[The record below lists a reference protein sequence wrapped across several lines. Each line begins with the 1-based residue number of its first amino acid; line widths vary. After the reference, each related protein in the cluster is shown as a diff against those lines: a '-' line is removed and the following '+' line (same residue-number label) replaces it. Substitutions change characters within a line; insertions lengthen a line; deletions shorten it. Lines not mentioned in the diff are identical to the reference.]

1 MNWEKALQCKA
12 EQINAALDLLL
23 PSVSTYPIR
32 VHEAMRYSVFAGGKR
47 LRGALT
53 MAVAEVLG
61 TDEQK
66 VLPAAAAV
74 EMIHTYSLIHDDLPA
89 MDDDDYRRGKPSCH
103 KAYGEAVAILAGDAL
118 LTLAFETLAHLQ
130 EKGFEPQ
137 IILQVIQEVGS
148 AAGSQGLIGGQVVDL
163 ESEGIRVSE
172 KTLEYIHNH
181 KTAALFLAAVRTG
194 GLLAAASDKELRLLG
209 DYASAFGLAFQIT
222 DDLLD
227 LTGDEQLMGKKTGC
241 DLAKDKATYPALL
254 GVEQAKRLAEEQV
267 KGYQSGLTKGNQ
279 PHVRRCYTLYIFF
292 ISDTPLALS
301 SINMLRHRH
310 LQDYPSDIG
319 VCIQPSDMF
328 EQLLLGHICRQFLE
342 IIFDA
347 TKFSVFLLSVGINPG
362 CLILSYL
369 NRHQTRRDT
378 LCL

>member
-23 PSVSTYPIR
+23 PSVSTYPVH
-32 VHEAMRYSVFAGGKR
+32 VHEAMRYSIFAGGKR

-53 MAVAEVLG
+53 MAVAEALG

-66 VLPAAAAV
+66 VLSAAAAV

-118 LTLAFETLAHLQ
+118 LTLAFETLAQMQ

-137 IILQVIQEVGS
+137 VVLQVIQEVGS
-148 AAGSQGLIGGQVVDL
+148 AAGSRGLIGGQVVDL
-163 ESEGIRVSE
+163 KSEGIRVSE

-181 KTAALFLAAVRTG
+181 KTGALFSAAARSG
-194 GLLAAASDKELRLLG
+194 GLLAGAGNKELRALG

-227 LTGDEQLMGKKTGC
+227 LTGDEQLMGKQTGV
-241 DLAKDKATYPALL
+241 DLVKDKATYPALL
-254 GVEQAKRLAEEQV
+254 GVEQTKKLAEKQV
-267 KGYQSGLTKGNQ
+267 N
-279 PHVRRCYTLYIFF
+279 RCL
-292 ISDTPLALS
+292 LS
-301 SINMLRHRH
+301 IESLGSQADFLRDAAKYLMLRK
-310 LQDYPSDIG
+310 
-319 VCIQPSDMF
+319 
-328 EQLLLGHICRQFLE
+328 
-342 IIFDA
+342 A
-347 TKFSVFLLSVGINPG
+347 
-362 CLILSYL
+362 
-369 NRHQTRRDT
+369 
-378 LCL
+378 

>member
-267 KGYQSGLTKGNQ
+267 KGCL
-279 PHVRRCYTLYIFF
+279 
-292 ISDTPLALS
+292 LS
-301 SINMLRHRH
+301 LDNLG
-310 LQDYPSDIG
+310 LQDDFLRDVAKY
-319 VCIQPSDMF
+319 
-328 EQLLLGHICRQFLE
+328 LLFRK
-342 IIFDA
+342 A
-347 TKFSVFLLSVGINPG
+347 
-362 CLILSYL
+362 
-369 NRHQTRRDT
+369 
-378 LCL
+378 